1 MRTTSVAVMTI
12 FLMESVIRKYL
23 ITDMFQVLSQQLQG
37 SLATAFERNL
47 TSDDCTHMDQHR
59 WPACMNAFA
68 FITLFSHVWT
78 ESYPY
83 FPEFQVREDT
93 DQRKPV
99 FRHILCRA
107 RCKVSK
113 VNIKDTRICKINNED
128 TVDVVLVSW
137 LLTLNT
143 FPFLLQCFYC

>member
-107 RCKVSK
+107 RCKMCPKLTLKTPEYVK
-113 VNIKDTRICKINNED
+113 LTMKT
-128 TVDVVLVSW
+128 
-137 LLTLNT
+137 LLTSFWSLG
-143 FPFLLQCFYC
+143 C

>member
-12 FLMESVIRKYL
+12 FVMESVIRKYL
-23 ITDMFQVLSQQLQG
+23 ITAMFQVLSQQLQG
-37 SLATAFERNL
+37 SLVTAFERNL
-47 TSDDCTHMDQHR
+47 TSDDSTHMDQHR
-59 WPACMNAFA
+59 WPAYMNTFA

-107 RCKVSK
+107 RCKVYPK
-113 VNIKDTRICKINNED
+113 
-128 TVDVVLVSW
+128 
-137 LLTLNT
+137 LTLKT
-143 FPFLLQCFYC
+143 PEYVKLTIKTPLTSFWSLGC